1 MAEERIKQLEQE
13 LAETQAANEEKD
25 RQLQAANED
34 KDRVCEE
41 KDRELAAAKA
51 ECAGKDR
58 ELEDAT
64 AQIAKLTTDCESR
77 LEEVKVRFEL
87 DKLRAIEQLRNEH
100 VLELKVSVSNKERS
114 KSELTVGSLI

>member
-1 MAEERIKQLEQE
+1 MRKVTVKL
-13 LAETQAANEEKD
+13 T
-25 RQLQAANED
+25 
-34 KDRVCEE
+34 VCEE

-100 VLELKVSVSNKERS
+100 VLELKSERQQQREEQVRADSWIADLKAHFSV
-114 KSELTVGSLI
+114 ELQCPEIRGHGASFCPYTII